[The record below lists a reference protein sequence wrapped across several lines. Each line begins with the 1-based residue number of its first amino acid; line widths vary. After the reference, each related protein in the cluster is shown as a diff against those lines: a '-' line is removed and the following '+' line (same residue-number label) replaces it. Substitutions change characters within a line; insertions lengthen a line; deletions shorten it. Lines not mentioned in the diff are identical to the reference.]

1 VTWAVSGNGAVE
13 QLPLPK
19 VALSTISV
27 YPDNTATGFATALR
41 LGYDG
46 VEVMVTNDPVSQSI
60 DALRRLR
67 DGLHMPILAVHAPC
81 LFWLNLQR
89 VWGTDPWGKLV
100 KARMVAEELG
110 ASTVVVHP
118 PFVWQGKYAAEFVTG
133 LRRMQEETD
142 IRFAVENMYPWRAAA
157 PVIGERRV
165 EAYSPGW
172 DPTEEDYPSF
182 TLDLSHSST
191 ARIDT
196 MGMLDRMG
204 SRLAHLHL
212 ADGSGSNA
220 DEHLVP
226 GRGNQPCA
234 EILGLLGRN
243 GFDGNV
249 VLEINTRRSGNP
261 DQRDIDLAEALSY
274 ARRHLVLG
282 RTDGQAGETR
292 QIAV

>member
-1 VTWAVSGNGAVE
+1 MTWAVSGSGAVE
-13 QLPLPK
+13 RVPLPK

-27 YPDNTATGFATALR
+27 YPDNTATGFATAQR

-67 DGLHMPILAVHAPC
+67 DGLGVPILAVHAPC

-118 PFVWQGKYAAEFVTG
+118 PFVWQGKYAAEFVAG
-133 LRRMQEETD
+133 LGRMQEETD
-142 IRFAVENMYPWRAAA
+142 IRFAVENMYPWRATA

-182 TLDLSHSST
+182 TLDLSHSATS
-191 ARIDT
+191 RIDT
-196 MGMLDRMG
+196 MGMLGRMG

-249 VLEINTRRSGNP
+249 VLEVNTRRSGG
-261 DQRDIDLAEALSY
+261 DEARDADLAEALSY
-274 ARRHLVLG
+274 ARRHLLLG
-282 RTDGQAGETR
+282 NEGRAGEPR
-292 QIAV
+292 QISA

>member
-1 VTWAVSGNGAVE
+1 MS
-13 QLPLPK
+13 LPK

-27 YPDNTATGFATALR
+27 YPENTATGFATAQR

-60 DALRRLR
+60 DSLRRLR
-67 DGLHMPILAVHAPC
+67 DGLNMPILAVHAPC

-118 PFVWQGKYAAEFVTG
+118 PFVWQGKYAAEFVAG
-133 LRRMQEETD
+133 LRRMQQETD
-142 IRFAVENMYPWRAAA
+142 IRFAVENMYPWRAKT

-172 DPTEEDYPSF
+172 DPTEEDYPHF
-182 TLDLSHSST
+182 TLDLSHSATS
-191 ARIDT
+191 RMDT
-196 MGMLDRMG
+196 MGMLGRMG

-212 ADGSGSNA
+212 ADGSGSNS

-249 VLEINTRRSGNP
+249 VLEVNTRRATT
-261 DQRDIDLAEALSY
+261 QEARDADLGEALTY

-282 RTDGQAGETR
+282 DADSTGETK
-292 QIAV
+292 QITSRT